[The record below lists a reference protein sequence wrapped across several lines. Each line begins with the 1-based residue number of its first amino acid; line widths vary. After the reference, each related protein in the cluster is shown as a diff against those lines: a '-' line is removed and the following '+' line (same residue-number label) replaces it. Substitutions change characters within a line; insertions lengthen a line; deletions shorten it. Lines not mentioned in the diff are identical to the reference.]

1 MTICYE
7 AEREGKKVYKFD
19 PVSFFKLYFD
29 KNPIIATIAITMT
42 GFISFFMFNNLPIW
56 TKVVIIFCF
65 CYLLTVVI
73 YYLAKFEIKLNE
85 TTRLLKRTNSQ
96 EREQIARLWYSHPS
110 FRDTL
115 EPTKDV
121 VSLVNM
127 GILIIEADNISYPGQ
142 TDLKHYMFGISRE
155 PLYLL
160 RWKPL
165 LRNSILRNFKHY
177 QIIKKTI
184 RANEDK
190 NAKQYLTNT
199 IENLKKHGLPP
210 WIK

>member
-1 MTICYE
+1 
-7 AEREGKKVYKFD
+7 
-19 PVSFFKLYFD
+19 
-29 KNPIIATIAITMT
+29 
-42 GFISFFMFNNLPIW
+42 
-56 TKVVIIFCF
+56 
-65 CYLLTVVI
+65 
-73 YYLAKFEIKLNE
+73 
-85 TTRLLKRTNSQ
+85 
-96 EREQIARLWYSHPS
+96 
-110 FRDTL
+110 
-115 EPTKDV
+115 
-121 VSLVNM
+121 
-127 GILIIEADNISYPGQ
+127 
-142 TDLKHYMFGISRE
+142 
-155 PLYLL
+155 LL